1 MHAGPG
7 FGGSCFPKDIRA
19 LIKTAQDHDI
29 RLRIVEAVASIN
41 DARKRAM
48 ARKVATIFSG
58 ALRGKTVAVLGLT
71 FKPNTDDMREAPS
84 IALITALQDMGAAVR
99 AFDPAGMEQACAI
112 LEGVTYCE
120 NAYECVEGADAV
132 VIATEW
138 EQFRA
143 LDLERLRDL
152 MACPVMVDLRN
163 IYRPEDVQRRGFA
176 YASIG
181 RAQSTPIVANGEML
195 PALLARARESV
206 PSL

>member
-1 MHAGPG
+1 M
-7 FGGSCFPKDIRA
+7 
-19 LIKTAQDHDI
+19 
-29 RLRIVEAVASIN
+29 
-41 DARKRAM
+41 
-48 ARKVATIFSG
+48 
-58 ALRGKTVAVLGLT
+58 
-71 FKPNTDDMREAPS
+71 
-84 IALITALQDMGAAVR
+84 
-99 AFDPAGMEQACAI
+99 
-112 LEGVTYCE
+112 TYCE
-120 NAYECVEGADAV
+120 NAHECVEGADAV

-181 RAQSTPIVANGEML
+181 RTQSTPIVANGEML